1 MKLIGG
7 DIYTAGLKFARD
19 RVPQAEFIQM
29 DARYIP
35 YMTEFDVV
43 GAFDVLEHIDDDLD
57 VLREIFKAVKPRGGC
72 IISVPQH
79 RWLWS
84 SNDEIGC
91 HKRRYSRMELKTK
104 IETVG
109 FRVLWITSF
118 VTLLLPL
125 MLFSRITLGIRVKR
139 PNRESAFK
147 ELKLSAQ
154 LNTVLEKVG
163 DLELAMLRKGIS
175 LPAGG
180 SLLVVGRKE

>member
-1 MKLIGG
+1 
-7 DIYTAGLKFARD
+7 
-19 RVPQAEFIQM
+19 
-29 DARYIP
+29 
-35 YMTEFDVV
+35 
-43 GAFDVLEHIDDDLD
+43 
-57 VLREIFKAVKPRGGC
+57 
-72 IISVPQH
+72 
-79 RWLWS
+79 
-84 SNDEIGC
+84 
-91 HKRRYSRMELKTK
+91 MELKTK

-175 LPAGG
+175 LPAGVPSWLWG
-180 SLLVVGRKE
+180 ERNSV